1 MWVALTILKQG
12 FVRYHSVQI
21 TFQNGRTLKT
31 EFLEPPFMQVL
42 SVHGRIGGVH
52 R

>member
-12 FVRYHSVQI
+12 LVRYHSVQI

-31 EFLEPPFMQVL
+31 EFLEPPICLTPVGGL
-42 SVHGRIGGVH
+42 S
-52 R
+52 

>member
-12 FVRYHSVQI
+12 FVHYHSVQT

-31 EFLEPPFMQVL
+31 EFLEPPICLTPVGGIL
-42 SVHGRIGGVH
+42 S
-52 R
+52 

>member
-12 FVRYHSVQI
+12 FVHYHSVQT

-31 EFLEPPFMQVL
+31 EFLEPPICLTPLAV
-42 SVHGRIGGVH
+42 
-52 R
+52 

>member
-12 FVRYHSVQI
+12 FVHYHSVQT

-31 EFLEPPFMQVL
+31 EFLEPPICL
-42 SVHGRIGGVH
+42 TPRWRSELNGATS
-52 R
+52 